1 MFKGEILY
9 SGELKG
15 LDERFT
21 LFCLPAGTELD
32 RNGYLALVKE
42 TGAVKV
48 LTDDKNAMEKLGK
61 IGSAKEEK
69 VDLEVFFSLLVRGN
83 KNAL

>member
-1 MFKGEILY
+1 
-9 SGELKG
+9 
-15 LDERFT
+15 
-21 LFCLPAGTELD
+21 
-32 RNGYLALVKE
+32 
-42 TGAVKV
+42 
-48 LTDDKNAMEKLGK
+48 MEKLGK